1 MANIVITSTAYTVKV
16 QFNDYSDRTKI
27 KVASFRR
34 NEISE
39 VVEKDDEDLVTVM
52 MLDDNSFDL
61 SFNGSQ
67 YAMTVAT
74 VDGVAPTD
82 NDHLFDLLEALQQ
95 V

>member
-1 MANIVITSTAYTVKV
+1 MANIVITSTSYTVKV
-16 QFNDYSDRTKI
+16 QFNDYSSRTKI